1 MSGFRTRGGAVSL
14 FLLLIMVLATF
25 PAGQAMTQ
33 DTGSG
38 PLGGSLPISGILQDE
53 SGEVGT
59 FQGTVSKLVAAN
71 TDNQLTLDGLL
82 SGLAMIGDDTV
93 RITDQE
99 FSSPVEPSVVGSVDA
114 EDYAADGENG
124 DAAEDDGTD
133 EDADEDDATPIGRN
147 GAFIHSFGLQTADDE
162 GKCDVLYLD
171 IQPITLNL
179 LGLEVLTSPITID
192 VNAIPGEGNLLGN
205 LVCSLAGLLDGTPD
219 AVAEI
224 TDQLNQILS
233 GAGVAPTGPDQATP
247 IT

>member
-1 MSGFRTRGGAVSL
+1 MRRFYLRFVAVMMLAFVPVAVAVVAASPASAQGPSQGAT
-14 FLLLIMVLATF
+14 A
-25 PAGQAMTQ
+25 
-33 DTGSG
+33 
-38 PLGGSLPISGILQDE
+38 GSLPIFGVLQDD

-59 FQGTVSKLVAAN
+59 FQGTVSELVASAE
-71 TDNQLTLDGLL
+71 DDELTLGGLL
-82 SGLAMIGDDTV
+82 NGLAVIGDDTV

-114 EDYAADGENG
+114 EDYAADDENG
-124 DAAEDDGTD
+124 DADEDEAND

-147 GAFIHSFGLQTADDE
+147 GASIQTFGLQTATDE

-219 AVAEI
+219 AIAEI